1 LTYAADKRKRKS
13 LSTRKNVWILCK
25 AQVTNNNIRNSVF
38 D

>member
-13 LSTRKNVWILCK
+13 LSTRKNVWIIYNT
-25 AQVTNNNIRNSVF
+25 QVTNDNIRNSVF